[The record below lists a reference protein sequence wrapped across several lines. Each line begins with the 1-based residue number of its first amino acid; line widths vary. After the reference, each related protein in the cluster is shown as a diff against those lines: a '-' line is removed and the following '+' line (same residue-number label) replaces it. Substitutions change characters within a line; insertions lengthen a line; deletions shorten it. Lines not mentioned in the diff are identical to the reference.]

1 MYQRTML
8 VLTHVSAAFHANGG
22 FASLTIQPIR
32 DICWYVVRNVE
43 DGH

>member
-1 MYQRTML
+1 MAQRTML
-8 VLTHVSAAFHANGG
+8 VLPHMSAAFEAHGG
-22 FASLTIQPIR
+22 FASPSIQPIR